1 MAEFDTALLG
11 IDYLVYSSHK
21 TATQTLAG
29 TLRANGYGCTHCHSL
44 TNRTVNLKSGELGT
58 FLAWYHRVNGR
69 KLRVITAFREPVQRL
84 VSSFFQ
90 WHGEGVLRQGLVD
103 GVAETIIATH
113 STEDLLEVF
122 IRELRSDPPEGH
134 ARVGRLESLD
144 QICAELDVGV
154 GDLDYEPDRGF
165 GVTELPHC
173 TLYVTRFETLAGAG
187 VETFLTEITG
197 TAITRY
203 DANISANKWYA
214 DAYRDFRTELR
225 IPGDVLLGIYAAR
238 RPIIDLVRPE
248 EYDAMVA
255 AALDRYC

>member
-44 TNRTVNLKSGELGT
+44 TNRTVNLKSGDFGP

-69 KLRVITAFREPVQRL
+69 TLRVITLFREPVERS

-90 WHGEGVLRQGLVD
+90 WHGEGVIRQGLVGGIAD
-103 GVAETIIATH
+103 TIIATLP
-113 STEDLLEVF
+113 TEDLLEVF

-144 QICAELDVGV
+144 QICAELDVGI
-154 GDLDYEPDRGF
+154 GDLHYEPFRGY
-165 GVTELPHC
+165 GVTDLDHC
-173 TLYVTRFETLAGAG
+173 TLYLARFDTLAGSG
-187 VETFLTEITG
+187 VEKVLTEITG
-197 TAITRY
+197 TPITRY
-203 DANISANKWYA
+203 DANISAQKWYA
-214 DAYRDFRTELR
+214 EAYQDFRAALR
-225 IPGDVLLGIYAAR
+225 MPRDVLLGIYAAR
-238 RPIIDLVRPE
+238 RPIIDVMYPG
-248 EYDAMVA
+248 EYDAMTA